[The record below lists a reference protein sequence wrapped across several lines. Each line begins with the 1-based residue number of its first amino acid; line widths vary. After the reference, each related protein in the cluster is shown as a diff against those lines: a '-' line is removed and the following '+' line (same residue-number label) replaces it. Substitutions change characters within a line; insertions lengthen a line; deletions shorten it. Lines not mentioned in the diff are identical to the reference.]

1 MIPMKNPASMG
12 STIHPPMMVKRA
24 SHMNGQKICLIWIG
38 KQHKFYGWF
47 GLRNASAVIIQK
59 YIGQIP
65 QLGMAHTI
73 GLT

>member
-1 MIPMKNPASMG
+1 
-12 STIHPPMMVKRA
+12 
-24 SHMNGQKICLIWIG
+24 MNGQKICLIWIG

-73 GLT
+73 GLTYEAAKAIPKYITCTKA